1 MAVLPP
7 ALPEG
12 DGVSLGA
19 PLPIYC
25 VPFFCLS
32 PGVRFTIL
40 PSPEVEVPVWGH
52 GSWGA
57 RSSVS
62 MQRAQLHFLFS
73 HRLLPYATLVPADPD
88 ELHWLRS

>member
-73 HRLLPYATLVPADPD
+73 IACYHMLLWFQLTLM
-88 ELHWLRS
+88 SSIG